1 MDTVENDSFT
11 TSGVLS
17 AGWVKLKGLLK
28 KYLTHFNR
36 REEVIVG
43 IPPLA
48 GWLSALEL
56 GQGFILKDKPC
67 PYPMDP
73 ADTKT
78 SP

>member
-1 MDTVENDSFT
+1 MDSFPMDPAENDSFT

-28 KYLTHFNR
+28 KCLTHFNR
-36 REEVIVG
+36 REEVIVR

-56 GQGFILKDKPC
+56 GQGQAC
-67 PYPMDP
+67 PY
-73 ADTKT
+73 TKT